1 MGGFMKKGI
10 LVALFL
16 SIVALGTSTFADM
29 DNQPEFRA
37 MREMG
42 GGGGPRL
49 GLVLSKIN
57 PHLREALHI
66 DSGVVVDRVLPGS
79 AAEKGGI
86 QEGDIILR
94 MNGQNIEDMQDVR
107 RLLQSSN
114 NGKTVSI
121 DLVRDGKP
129 MTVNVTPEV
138 KEAKGMRFGSR
149 NYIGVE
155 LQELNK
161 DLGSYFNADSGALIV
176 RVQPESPA
184 AKAGLQ
190 AGDVITNFGG
200 KKVESPEDVMNSME
214 GLEDGQTSDITVLR
228 HGKQMTLNVQPEQ
241 RDDERGFMRHWNMPD
256 MSNMPDMR
264 DMPDMRNM
272 VPDQDELRG
281 DIEKEMADVKQQLQE
296 LKQYKFDELRKEM
309 DELRQELKDLKKQK

>member
-1 MGGFMKKGI
+1 MKKGI

-16 SIVALGTSTFADM
+16 SIVTFGTSTFADM
-29 DNQPEFRA
+29 DNNRPDFRA
-37 MREMG
+37 MREIG
-42 GGGGPRL
+42 GGGMRL

-66 DSGVVVDRVLPGS
+66 DSGVLVERVLAGS

-86 QEGDIILR
+86 QEGDILLR

-114 NGKTVSI
+114 NTKAVAI
-121 DLVRDGKP
+121 DLVRDGKQ

-138 KEAKGMRFGSR
+138 KEAKSFRFGQR

-190 AGDVITNFGG
+190 AGDVIVNFGG
-200 KKVESPEDVMNSME
+200 KKVESPEDVVNSME
-214 GLEDGQTSDITVLR
+214 NLEGGQASEITVLR

-241 RDDERGFMRHWNMPD
+241 RDNERGFMRHWNMPEMQD
-256 MSNMPDMR
+256 MPEMG

-272 VPDQDELRG
+272 VPDQDELRS

-309 DELRQELKDLKKQK
+309 DELRQELKDLKKEK